1 MEALAHTLS
10 QLHDV
15 FDLIPDFLHDL
26 LVGLMLLIDL
36 IDRALL
42 TQVLVALYNK
52 EGDLSQPALGAEL
65 RGLCRLSRLLYRLL
79 LLPRFLRHLQ
89 KYLLDLLGAGDNLA
103 ILRGGLQLD
112 LRGVASGPFPLLRRL
127 RGR

>member
-1 MEALAHTLS
+1 MEPGTLS

-42 TQVLVALYNK
+42 AQVLVALYNE
-52 EGDLSQPALGAEL
+52 EGDLGQPALGAEL
-65 RGLCRLSRLLYRLL
+65 G
-79 LLPRFLRHLQ
+79 RF
-89 KYLLDLLGAGDNLA
+89 
-103 ILRGGLQLD
+103 
-112 LRGVASGPFPLLRRL
+112 RR
-127 RGR
+127 